1 MRASVPVFPP
11 RRQRP
16 VAPSP
21 SPSIWCRLV
30 KTPKSRFALSEP
42 APLCRDVAQPGR
54 ALAWGARGREFKSP
68 RPDHSLLSATP
79 FASASTSQLPT
90 PSTPTCVAAKR
101 KRTSQACEGRSTKR
115 SGIERFREFKSPRP
129 DHSLLSATPFASAP
143 TSQLPT
149 PSTPT
154 CVAAKRK
161 RTSQAC
167 EGRSTER
174 SGIERFREFKSPRPD
189 HLISFPP

>member
-1 MRASVPVFPP
+1 MVLTAASRMRASVPVFPP

-90 PSTPTCVAAKR
+90 PKQPNLRCSEAEAHQSGLRGALDKAKR
-101 KRTSQACEGRSTKR
+101 HRAI
-115 SGIERFREFKSPRP
+115 SGVQISPSRPFITFCNSVRFRTYF
-129 DHSLLSATPFASAP
+129 ATAD
-143 TSQLPT
+143 
-149 PSTPT
+149 
-154 CVAAKRK
+154 
-161 RTSQAC
+161 
-167 EGRSTER
+167 TEHPNLR
-174 SGIERFREFKSPRPD
+174 CSEAET
-189 HLISFPP
+189 HQ

>member
-90 PSTPTCVAAKR
+90 PKQPNLRCSEAEAHQSGLRGALDKAKR
-101 KRTSQACEGRSTKR
+101 HRAISGVQISPSRPFNLIPALNLSKQCTPDCRSTKHSNQGR
-115 SGIERFREFKSPRP
+115 EAEPSPHSTLNNQKGFRLMRISGHDCPRNI
-129 DHSLLSATPFASAP
+129 L
-143 TSQLPT
+143 
-149 PSTPT
+149 
-154 CVAAKRK
+154 V
-161 RTSQAC
+161 
-167 EGRSTER
+167 
-174 SGIERFREFKSPRPD
+174 
-189 HLISFPP
+189 